1 MKVEAVQLSLA
12 TTHRTPANL
21 RVVLESPSGT
31 RSYVM
36 TPFSLLDADAYAQT
50 GFYID
55 LTSSNAFLDERAQG
69 VWTLEITDMSEPTTT
84 AALQNFK
91 LRILGH

>member
-1 MKVEAVQLSLA
+1 
-12 TTHRTPANL
+12 
-21 RVVLESPSGT
+21 
-31 RSYVM
+31 
-36 TPFSLLDADAYAQT
+36 T

-55 LTSSNAFLDERAQG
+55 LTSTNAFLDERAQG
-69 VWTLEITDMSEPTTT
+69 VWTLEVTDMSEPTTT

>member
-1 MKVEAVQLSLA
+1 KVEGVQLSLA
-12 TTHRTPANL
+12 TSHRNPANL

-31 RSYVM
+31 RSYVV
-36 TPFSLLDADAYAQT
+36 TPFSVLDPAEYAKT

-55 LTSSNAFLDERAQG
+55 LTSTNAFLDERAQG
-69 VWTLEITDMSEPTTT
+69 VWTLEVTDMTEPRTT